1 MIRRLLYRL
10 KELLCV
16 NGMPAENVSWHGAYR
31 VLLLVFMGTFSGQV
45 CGQVFPVQAT
55 TQLTPPYSLY
65 LADYVESG
73 TERLALNVFLSDI
86 ARPELSVRF
95 RLRIVGQGITIET
108 KPEFKPAPVFI
119 QGGIPLRLI
128 STDLAEYFNPNN
140 LNFQGISR
148 GQYGQRGMLPEGV
161 YQFCFEVLE
170 YNRGV
175 KISNTACAVAWMIL
189 NDPPLI
195 NLPRQDEKLRA
206 TSPQNVVLQWTPR
219 HTGSPNSAFTTEYDV
234 TMVEVWPA
242 TRNPND
248 AILTSP
254 PIYEA
259 TTSSSTVIYGPAE
272 TPLEPGR
279 RYAWRVRAR
288 SIAGVTPMDLFKN
301 NGYSEVFSFVYGDA
315 CDLPTG
321 INTSAVS
328 SSRFSVTWDGLFNH
342 TSFRVRYRQV
352 GTTNWYES
360 NSAINSAEINGLKPG
375 TTYEYQVA
383 GTCGFYDG
391 AYSTAGRV
399 TTAPA
404 PETAYA
410 CSIPMDE
417 FTLDPTTLAG
427 SLKVGDI
434 IQAGD
439 FDVKLTKIS
448 GGNGTFTGEG
458 VIEVPYFN
466 KARVKTEFTNIKVNK
481 DLRMVSGA
489 MNVTG
494 AGVDV
499 IPSGVLDLMDDLTE
513 VLDKADSALND
524 IEENLPEQF
533 DPNAFVA
540 DTVINVKDGVS
551 SVYKDN
557 DGSVV
562 VVDKKGNETRIPAGT
577 SAAVVDPSSGKGYLV
592 DSKGNIHETTSEA
605 AKNAGN
611 REYNLKLTFAANEQA
626 KNGFDALAH
635 EQLAQYYETL
645 KGGYNVPWKAV
656 ASQGF
661 DPVTAKLAGKGIDL
675 SKIHFEVG
683 GTTLQAPP
691 MNNEQVTTV
700 TVRGGADGVEEGLL
714 AIYTASDTSKDE
726 VLGKLNV
733 VSYDK
738 ISKNVV
744 IVPVNGVE
752 LPSSA
757 SAQSIQQTLNKIY
770 GQAVAD
776 WKVSVATGI
785 TASVGAP
792 FDDGGTGLLSNYTG
806 DMKTVINAYGKFQDD
821 NTYYL
826 FLIGDAKSGNG
837 ILGYMPRGKQA
848 GFIFVPNHARN
859 GADISVTMAHELGHG
874 AFNLQHTFSEEKI
887 SLPKGGT
894 NNLMDYPSGLALYK
908 YQWDKMRYPDIVV
921 GVFEEDMDG
930 ALDGEEALAADEAT
944 THLLYW

>member
-10 KELLCV
+10 TELLCV
-16 NGMPAENVSWHGAYR
+16 NGMPAKNVSWHSTLR
-31 VLLLVFMGTFSGQV
+31 VFLLVSMGTFSQQV

-195 NLPRQDEKLRA
+195 NLPRQDEKLKA

-219 HTGSPNSAFTTEYDV
+219 HTGSPNSAFTTEYDI

-301 NGYSEVFSFVYGDA
+301 NGYSEVFTFVYGDA
-315 CDLPTG
+315 RDLPTG
-321 INTSAVS
+321 INTSAIS
-328 SSRFSVTWDGLFNH
+328 SSRFTVSWDGLFNQ

-352 GTTNWYES
+352 GTTNWYEN
-360 NSAINSAEINGLKPG
+360 NSAINTAEINGLKPG

-404 PETAYA
+404 PETPYA
-410 CSIPMDE
+410 CGIPME
-417 FTLDPTTLAG
+417 ELTLDPTTLTG

-466 KARVKTEFTNIKVNK
+466 KAKVKTEFTNIKVNK

-513 VLDKADSALND
+513 VLDKADSILSD
-524 IEENLPEQF
+524 IEENL
-533 DPNAFVA
+533 
-540 DTVINVKDGVS
+540 
-551 SVYKDN
+551 
-557 DGSVV
+557 
-562 VVDKKGNETRIPAGT
+562 
-577 SAAVVDPSSGKGYLV
+577 
-592 DSKGNIHETTSEA
+592 
-605 AKNAGN
+605 
-611 REYNLKLTFAANEQA
+611 
-626 KNGFDALAH
+626 
-635 EQLAQYYETL
+635 
-645 KGGYNVPWKAV
+645 
-656 ASQGF
+656 
-661 DPVTAKLAGKGIDL
+661 
-675 SKIHFEVG
+675 
-683 GTTLQAPP
+683 
-691 MNNEQVTTV
+691 
-700 TVRGGADGVEEGLL
+700 
-714 AIYTASDTSKDE
+714 
-726 VLGKLNV
+726 
-733 VSYDK
+733 
-738 ISKNVV
+738 
-744 IVPVNGVE
+744 
-752 LPSSA
+752 
-757 SAQSIQQTLNKIY
+757 
-770 GQAVAD
+770 
-776 WKVSVATGI
+776 
-785 TASVGAP
+785 
-792 FDDGGTGLLSNYTG
+792 LSNSIPTRSWQ
-806 DMKTVINAYGKFQDD
+806 IR
-821 NTYYL
+821 L
-826 FLIGDAKSGNG
+826 
-837 ILGYMPRGKQA
+837 
-848 GFIFVPNHARN
+848 
-859 GADISVTMAHELGHG
+859 
-874 AFNLQHTFSEEKI
+874 
-887 SLPKGGT
+887 
-894 NNLMDYPSGLALYK
+894 
-908 YQWDKMRYPDIVV
+908 
-921 GVFEEDMDG
+921 
-930 ALDGEEALAADEAT
+930 
-944 THLLYW
+944 